1 MTDTLEVPE
10 VAKEVTNREALASI
24 AGFWIIW
31 LFLVTAR
38 AAAMG
43 WSDQTGML
51 FRRLCLAA
59 VGIVLAWII
68 HLVLARFARGQLAA
82 RATIAFLLCVPATA
96 AFAVL
101 NTLVFYQ
108 WFPVPSV
115 AEDLARW
122 DYGAVIKTAI
132 ADGLV
137 TWYFFF
143 AAWAAFY
150 LALGHVAEVRAAE
163 RATARAKLNAQ
174 EARLAMLRLQVD
186 PHFLFNAMN
195 ALSSLVARQQI
206 KPAGAMIRDLSDFFR
221 AGLVIDPAADI
232 TFGEEIELQRLYL
245 AVERARFGDRLD
257 VSFDVPDPLLNFPVP
272 SLLIQPLI
280 ENAIKHGLCTTSS
293 PVRITVKARCQ
304 ASHLHI
310 SVENITDG
318 GDPSPLAGITSTGV
332 GLSNVRARIETR
344 FGPEA
349 RLEARACA
357 GGWISEIVIP
367 VTRVAVHG

>member
-1 MTDTLEVPE
+1 
-10 VAKEVTNREALASI
+10 
-24 AGFWIIW
+24 
-31 LFLVTAR
+31 
-38 AAAMG
+38 MG

-51 FRRLCLAA
+51 FRRLCLAT
-59 VGIVLAWII
+59 VGIALAWSV
-68 HLVLARFARGQLAA
+68 HLVLARFTGRQLTA
-82 RATIAFLLCVPATA
+82 RATIAFVLCVPATA

-101 NTLVFYQ
+101 NTLVFYD

-115 AEDLARW
+115 ADDLARW
-122 DYGAVIKTAI
+122 DYPSVIKTAI

-150 LALGHVAEVRAAE
+150 LALGHVSEVRVAE

-232 TFGEEIELQRLYL
+232 TLGEEIELQRLYL

-257 VSFDVPDPLLNFPVP
+257 VTFDVPDQFLNVRVP
-272 SLLIQPLI
+272 ALLIQPLI
-280 ENAIKHGLCTTSS
+280 ENAIKHGLGATSA
-293 PVRITVKARCQ
+293 PVRITVKTECRDNR
-304 ASHLHI
+304 LLI
-310 SVENITDG
+310 SVANDTDG
-318 GDPSPLAGITSTGV
+318 GYPLPSAERPSTGV
-332 GLSNVRARIETR
+332 GLSNVRARVETR
-344 FGPEA
+344 FGSGA
-349 RLEARACA
+349 TLDARARK
-357 GGWISEIVIP
+357 GGWMSEIIIP
-367 VTRVAVHG
+367 MAGLSVRG